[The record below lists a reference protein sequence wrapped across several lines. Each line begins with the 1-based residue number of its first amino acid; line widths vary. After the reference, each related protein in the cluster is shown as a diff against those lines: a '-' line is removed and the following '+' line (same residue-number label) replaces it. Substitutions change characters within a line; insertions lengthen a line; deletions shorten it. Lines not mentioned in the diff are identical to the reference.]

1 MLAMALCTSLV
12 LSRAPVPHHT
22 PTTLISRIPPIHMAA
37 TMTLTVTLVGCTN
50 GVGVGL
56 DPSNLVDMLREG
68 SPAAASELQRGDKVL
83 QWNGIA
89 MVDPDS
95 GQQRKLKDV
104 VVPSDVHTL
113 VVERAQSAAKSTA
126 APPQASKAA
135 QTSEWKST
143 TDYKSHSWQATDSW
157 TSDPK
162 WG

>member
-22 PTTLISRIPPIHMAA
+22 PTTLCRIPPIHMAA